1 MINYRPA
8 RVFAVV
14 VEAADV
20 HEIIEAQ
27 RFLGEFA
34 NFRDSFR
41 VGELDGDFAAKLRRF
56 GERFP
61 ESSFELIGEVERVHF
76 NHEWTPMNTNY
87 GW

>member
-1 MINYRPA
+1 MINERPA

-27 RFLGEFA
+27 VLFGEFA

-41 VGELDGDFAAKLRRF
+41 VAR
-56 GERFP
+56 
-61 ESSFELIGEVERVHF
+61 
-76 NHEWTPMNTNY
+76 
-87 GW
+87 